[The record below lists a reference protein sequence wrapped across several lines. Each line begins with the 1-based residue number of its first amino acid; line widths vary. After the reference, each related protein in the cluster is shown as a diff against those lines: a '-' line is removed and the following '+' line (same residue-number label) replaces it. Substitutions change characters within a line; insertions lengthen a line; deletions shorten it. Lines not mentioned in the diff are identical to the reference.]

1 MLPIPCYLRLQTE
14 SSGDSTMFK
23 RFKEWDMVPFRV
35 YDKSAREMWIVLN
48 YHSKEDAY
56 LLARE
61 DDSDADG
68 EMKIVSSRDMTKF
81 KLVDFLDEAEEL

>member
-1 MLPIPCYLRLQTE
+1 
-14 SSGDSTMFK
+14 
-23 RFKEWDMVPFRV
+23 MVPFRI
-35 YDKSAREMWIVLN
+35 YDKAAREMWIVLN

-68 EMKIVSSRDMTKF
+68 EMRIISSKEMLKF
-81 KLVDFLDEAEEL
+81 KLVDFLDEAEDV

>member
-1 MLPIPCYLRLQTE
+1 
-14 SSGDSTMFK
+14 
-23 RFKEWDMVPFRV
+23 MVPFRV
-35 YDKSAREMWIVLN
+35 YDKAAREMWIVLN

-68 EMKIVSSRDMTKF
+68 EMRIVASRDMIKF
-81 KLVDFLDEAEEL
+81 KLVDFLDEAEEM

>member
-1 MLPIPCYLRLQTE
+1 
-14 SSGDSTMFK
+14 
-23 RFKEWDMVPFRV
+23 MVPFRI
-35 YDKSAREMWIVLN
+35 YDKAAREMWIVLN

-68 EMKIVSSRDMTKF
+68 EMRIITSKEMLKF
-81 KLVDFLDEAEEL
+81 KLVDFLDEAEEV